1 HARRSLSRHP
11 RVGDARGTCAVSD
24 RLYLDHILNRI
35 ERIERYVENDRDLF
49 LNDEKTQDAVLRSL
63 QTLAEST
70 QRLSDE
76 IKQSY
81 PGTDWRAISGFRN
94 VIVHNYLG
102 LSTEQVWI
110 IVSRD
115 LPALK
120 ATVETMREELD
131 DR

>member
-1 HARRSLSRHP
+1 M
-11 RVGDARGTCAVSD
+11 SD